1 MANAIRALRPRLVL
15 IENVPGLASK
25 MGVRPGESALG
36 TVIADLAEATGYDF
50 SDYEKSDPLAR
61 GPEEAVDNMPRF
73 VPLESPDDLV
83 L

>member
-1 MANAIRALRPRLVL
+1 MEDRARTEAMEGVVL
-15 IENVPGLASK
+15 
-25 MGVRPGESALG
+25 GEYRTFQIS
-36 TVIADLAEATGYDF
+36 IADLAEATGYDF
-50 SDYEKSDPLAR
+50 SDYEKADPLAR